1 MKFKKGLVLHHISRP
16 SEKCIYSHESKEV
29 SGCFVDMDGRS
40 HNYCNWE
47 LAPVFK
53 KGDKVQFIR
62 KGSLMKGIIQEIRTS
77 HYGASYIVA
86 SDYDEPR
93 WIDEGHLIPLTPLPV
108 IPQFVADAIDTFKD
122 EGDSLAVAID
132 YEVYTEAL
140 IKELSLDRKMRG
152 WLWEASNQEF
162 FARAWLDGYEVEQEP
177 LYSVRLPIVRLHTL
191 GTAVEGDYKYLWE
204 DPTTGEN
211 NIFQSPEYPATLIQS
226 GWKTKFTESEI
237 KNMDARYWDFAVP
250 VEEVEAENNE

>member
-1 MKFKKGLVLHHISRP
+1 MKF
-16 SEKCIYSHESKEV
+16 
-29 SGCFVDMDGRS
+29 
-40 HNYCNWE
+40 N
-47 LAPVFK
+47 

-62 KGSLMKGIIQEIRTS
+62 EGSLIDGVVKEFKDCSPDMWYLIDDKCKDS
-77 HYGASYIVA
+77 
-86 SDYDEPR
+86 
-93 WIDEGHLIPLTPLPV
+93 WIFEGHLIPLTPLPV

-177 LYSVRLPIVRLHTL
+177 LYYVKL
-191 GTAVEGDYKYLWE
+191 GDSGLDYLNVDERTEKKHVSNKE
-204 DPTTGEN
+204 
-211 NIFQSPEYPATLIQS
+211 QSPNFRV
-226 GWKTKFTESEI
+226 KFTEKEI
-237 KNMDARYWDFAVP
+237 KAIDERYWQFAVP
-250 VEEVEAENNE
+250 VEEVAKC